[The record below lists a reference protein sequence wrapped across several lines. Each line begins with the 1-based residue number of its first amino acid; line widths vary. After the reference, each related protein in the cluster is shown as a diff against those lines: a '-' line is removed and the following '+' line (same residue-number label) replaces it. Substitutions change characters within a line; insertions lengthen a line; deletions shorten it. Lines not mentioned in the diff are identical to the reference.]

1 MATQRDSVGPEPSST
16 YPLNLS
22 STSMVLSPA
31 EAIDVRTPSPVPTGA
46 GRDSFASLSGH
57 QRPLLRHNPA
67 TEQLVM
73 VGKRRER
80 AEAQLEDR
88 LRAAKTTHP

>member
-1 MATQRDSVGPEPSST
+1 MATQHDSVGPEPPST
-16 YPLNLS
+16 NPLNLS
-22 STSMVLSPA
+22 SSSMGLPPA
-31 EAIDVRTPSPVPTGA
+31 EAIDARTSTPVPVDA

-57 QRPLLRHNPA
+57 QGPLLRHNPV

-80 AEAQLEDR
+80 AEARLEDQ
-88 LRAAKTTHP
+88 LRAT